1 MSAAN
6 ANANAAAAPGSVASH
21 HYFDRDVGLMAV
33 KLLPSEYYV
42 TAGDTVLSTVLG
54 SCVAACLHDMDAG
67 VAGMNH
73 FMLPDD
79 GDADA
84 GKRDAAESM
93 RYGAYAMDVL
103 IRELVRAGARRD
115 RLRAKVFGGGAVL
128 ANMTTLNI
136 GDRNADFVLR
146 YLRAERIEIAA
157 QDLRG
162 PHARRVCFLP
172 ATGKAIVRKLR
183 AQTEVQSIQREEGEL
198 LRRLSGQRV
207 PPLPDTERATATTTT
222 TTTSNAAAARVA
234 PVAGTKGSR

>member
-1 MSAAN
+1 MSATHVG
-6 ANANAAAAPGSVASH
+6 APGAVASH

-42 TAGDTVLSTVLG
+42 TSSDTVLSTVLG
-54 SCVAACLHDMDAG
+54 SCVAACLHDREAG

-73 FMLPDD
+73 FMLPDE
-79 GDADA
+79 GEA
-84 GKRDAAESM
+84 GPGAPRRHATESM

-103 IRELVRAGARRD
+103 IRELVRVGARRE
-115 RLRAKVFGGGAVL
+115 RLQAKVFGGGAVL

-146 YLRAERIEIAA
+146 YLRDERIEIAA

-172 ATGKAIVRKLR
+172 STGKAIVRKLR
-183 AQTEVQSIQREEGEL
+183 AQTEVQQVQSVEGEL
-198 LRRLSGQRV
+198 LRGLTGLRTAPDLQRTA
-207 PPLPDTERATATTTT
+207 PLPV
-222 TTTSNAAAARVA
+222 ARVA
-234 PVAGTKGSR
+234 PAAAIKGNR

>member
-1 MSAAN
+1 MMASN
-6 ANANAAAAPGSVASH
+6 PAAPDSVASH

-42 TAGDTVLSTVLG
+42 TSSNTVLSTVLG
-54 SCVAACLHDMDAG
+54 SCVAACLHDREAG

-79 GDADA
+79 GEAA
-84 GKRDAAESM
+84 GAGTRDASESM
-93 RYGAYAMDVL
+93 RYGAYAMDTL

-146 YLRAERIEIAA
+146 YLRNERIEVAA

-162 PHARRVCFLP
+162 PHARRVCFVP

-183 AQTEVQSIQREEGEL
+183 AQTEVAQVQNEEGEL
-198 LRRLSGQRV
+198 LRRLSG
-207 PPLPDTERATATTTT
+207 LRAAP
-222 TTTSNAAAARVA
+222 AAA
-234 PVAGTKGSR
+234 TKGNP

>member
-1 MSAAN
+1 MMASN
-6 ANANAAAAPGSVASH
+6 PAAPDSVASH

-42 TAGDTVLSTVLG
+42 TSSNTVLSTVLG
-54 SCVAACLHDMDAG
+54 SCVAACLHDREAG

-79 GDADA
+79 GEAA
-84 GKRDAAESM
+84 GTGTRDASESM
-93 RYGAYAMDVL
+93 RYGAYAMDTL

-146 YLRAERIEIAA
+146 YLRNERIEVAA

-162 PHARRVCFLP
+162 PHARRVCFVP

-183 AQTEVQSIQREEGEL
+183 AQTEVAQVQNEEGEL
-198 LRRLSGQRV
+198 LRRLSG
-207 PPLPDTERATATTTT
+207 LRAAP
-222 TTTSNAAAARVA
+222 AAS
-234 PVAGTKGSR
+234 TKGNP

>member
-1 MSAAN
+1 MSAASN
-6 ANANAAAAPGSVASH
+6 AAAPGSVASH
-21 HYFDRDVGLMAV
+21 HYFDRDVGMMAV

-42 TAGDTVLSTVLG
+42 TSSNTALSTVLG
-54 SCVAACLHDMDAG
+54 SCVAACLHDREAG

-79 GDADA
+79 GEA
-84 GKRDAAESM
+84 GASAGTRDATESM
-93 RYGAYAMDVL
+93 RYGTYAMDVL

-115 RLRAKVFGGGAVL
+115 RLKAKVFGGGAVL

-146 YLRAERIEIAA
+146 YLGNERIEVAA

-162 PHARRVCFLP
+162 PHARRVCFVP

-183 AQTEVQSIQREEGEL
+183 AQTEVRQVQHEEGEL
-198 LRRLSGQRV
+198 LRRLSGS
-207 PPLPDTERATATTTT
+207 RAA
-222 TTTSNAAAARVA
+222 SAADN
-234 PVAGTKGSR
+234 KGNL